1 MERKKTHAERARELT
16 ILNDPLANLLS
27 PYFVEC
33 KQCKKKIKLSSKSAY
48 DTFHWRNHRARCLRT
63 SKKKGKKP
71 KLSNV
76 ASVGCL
82 VDATVLNVTHIKDL
96 SFKQSPPPPTHPKPT
111 PLKTASL
118 FSSPIST
125 TAPSI
130 PSRRSPRTPPL
141 ISDSED
147 DQDRR
152 SEQSSEVRSPTIT
165 SPSIPSIHSPTTVSS
180 YEYNVHDY
188 MARSHPGL
196 VPRHATATA
205 ENSNWRAWSWAQLK
219 PPQFSTATSAAYD
232 DNDDIDELDDDLP
245 ESIPLAD
252 EQVQEAARTLSML
265 ARSRA
270 R

>member
-1 MERKKTHAERARELT
+1 
-16 ILNDPLANLLS
+16 
-27 PYFVEC
+27 
-33 KQCKKKIKLSSKSAY
+33 
-48 DTFHWRNHRARCLRT
+48 
-63 SKKKGKKP
+63 
-71 KLSNV
+71 
-76 ASVGCL
+76 
-82 VDATVLNVTHIKDL
+82 
-96 SFKQSPPPPTHPKPT
+96 
-111 PLKTASL
+111 
-118 FSSPIST
+118 
-125 TAPSI
+125 
-130 PSRRSPRTPPL
+130 
-141 ISDSED
+141 
-147 DQDRR
+147 
-152 SEQSSEVRSPTIT
+152 
-165 SPSIPSIHSPTTVSS
+165 
-180 YEYNVHDY
+180 